1 MDAKD
6 ADAVRLDEVPGA
18 TGAGGRTRARDPLA
32 DALAELRDEHPRVP
46 REPADRYWLRM
57 GLGLGL
63 RRPGRAQLLLER
75 LEHAAGI
82 AGAPAPDGAAEDS
95 GEATARRAAG
105 PDERSAGSAD
115 REDVDAAG
123 TGQAA
128 GDEGDGPVPLRSM
141 LLARSASLPE
151 VDKASF
157 DPEAV
162 FGWAARLTRD
172 EVMWMGRIVGDMLD
186 AGLSHDLAK
195 GFGITWRAGLKLPD
209 SDFRDLFHAFTELE
223 VTVSSVLAGYDV
235 RATPQEASQG
245 WLTAALGS
253 LFTRGDNRVK
263 DASGILERAGEPAQ
277 RGLVAMWNAW
287 AAVRYRGNLPDA
299 LFEQLVRPWVTVV
312 GVLPEP

>member
-1 MDAKD
+1 MDAKE
-6 ADAVRLDEVPGA
+6 ADTVRVDDVPGA
-18 TGAGGRTRARDPLA
+18 TGAGGHAGTRDPLA
-32 DALAELRDEHPRVP
+32 DALAELRDEHPREP

-82 AGAPAPDGAAEDS
+82 AETPAPDGVDED
-95 GEATARRAAG
+95 GGAATARRAADPVEVRQG
-105 PDERSAGSAD
+105 SGDAGD
-115 REDVDAAG
+115 DDAAG
-123 TGQAA
+123 AGQAA
-128 GDEGDGPVPLRSM
+128 GDEGDDLVSLRSM

-186 AGLSHDLAK
+186 AGLTQNLAR

-223 VTVSSVLAGYDV
+223 VTVSSVLAGYDL
-235 RATPQEASQG
+235 RATPPTASQG
-245 WLTAALGS
+245 WLSSALGS
-253 LFTRGDNRVK
+253 LFTRSDNRAK

-277 RGLVAMWNAW
+277 RGLVATWNAW
-287 AAVRYRGNLPDA
+287 AAVRYRGTLPDA